1 MSAQPGSCP
10 ELEQG
15 GCGARS
21 HDRFMFRLQ
30 LHWPHTKSQVW
41 HTYYILLPLEPG
53 EAWPGPGGQGLLG
66 IMLLPPA
73 LDHLCSGGALRAV
86 PLFPHFPAPVL
97 LRQGQPGATSSRK
110 PSQGTSSLPGKGV
123 YLVVPEVPGRDLDP
137 AFSVQMTL
145 RTSGFSLTLPCL
157 SFPLWEGSVFTHRGW
172 N

>member
-1 MSAQPGSCP
+1 MSAQPGPCP

-15 GCGARS
+15 GGGARS
-21 HDRFMFRLQ
+21 HGRFVFRLQ

-73 LDHLCSGGALRAV
+73 LDHLCYGGCPESCAPFPPLPSPSPTPSRPAWCHLFQEALSEH
-86 PLFPHFPAPVL
+86 L
-97 LRQGQPGATSSRK
+97 QPPWEGC
-110 PSQGTSSLPGKGV
+110 
-123 YLVVPEVPGRDLDP
+123 VPGRDLDP
-137 AFSVQMTL
+137 ACSGQMTL

-157 SFPLWEGSVFTHRGW
+157 SFPFGEGSVFTHRGW